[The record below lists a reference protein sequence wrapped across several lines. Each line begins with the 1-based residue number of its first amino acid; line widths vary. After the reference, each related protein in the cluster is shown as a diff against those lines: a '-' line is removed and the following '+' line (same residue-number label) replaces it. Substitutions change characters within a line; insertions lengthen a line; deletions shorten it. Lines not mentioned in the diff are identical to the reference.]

1 MGQDLVCSRAFSDPQ
16 TYNQR
21 STTSAVK
28 LQGAIDGTAM
38 VFQPADQDSCNY
50 LLPQVDEHGALPW
63 WEWA

>member
-21 STTSAVK
+21 STASAVK
-28 LQGAIDGTAM
+28 LDGAAM

-50 LLPQVDEHGALPW
+50 LLPQVDENGALPW
-63 WEWA
+63 WDWA